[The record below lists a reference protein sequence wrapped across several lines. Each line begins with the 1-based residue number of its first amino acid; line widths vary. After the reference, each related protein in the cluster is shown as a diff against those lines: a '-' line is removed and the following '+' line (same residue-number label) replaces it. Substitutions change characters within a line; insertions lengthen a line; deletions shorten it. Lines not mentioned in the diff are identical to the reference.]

1 MKEISQIRID
11 IANISGLQSKLKD
24 YYRHAERF
32 LSGEA
37 EESQMAY
44 ITNMITSEL
53 WYPESKMK
61 GYSEAWGAFKDGNS
75 QHISSICFKIGQ
87 LTEELKLI
95 KDLSTF
101 QETINQLRSLWIEW
115 QHLSDITLTNL
126 KEDYKKVSQLHILNA
141 RSWSRTN
148 QVVFH
153 GIKFEYAG
161 QILEENLIKGHTTQR
176 YWSDGRRRQ
185 DHESDYQDSLWMK
198 GISTTRSL
206 EFAANWAPVVLV
218 LDLSKI
224 KNAKEVV
231 PFAWNYH
238 MKQSS
243 NFKKETEEFVVLSRT
258 GKTYKNSEDP
268 EFMEEYNDAMK
279 SSDPEVIK
287 HYQEEI
293 NKIHRGNMDSPA
305 GEMDLSSC
313 LMGVFLVGYIVDI
326 YGIDHPV
333 IQQVI
338 NYPKF
343 IGILEK

>member
-11 IANISGLQSKLKD
+11 IASISGLQSKLRD
-24 YYRHAERF
+24 YCRHAERF
-32 LSGEA
+32 LSA
-37 EESQMAY
+37 DVQESEMPY
-44 ITNMITSEL
+44 IVTMMTSEH
-53 WYPESKMK
+53 WYPESQIK

-75 QHISSICFKIGQ
+75 QHLSNVCFKIVQ
-87 LTEELKLI
+87 LTEELKVI
-95 KDLSTF
+95 KDLSSF
-101 QETINQLRSLWIEW
+101 QETLYKLKSLWNEW
-115 QHLSDITLTNL
+115 IQLSDTTLSSL
-126 KEDYKKVSQLHILNA
+126 KNDYKKLSQLHILNA

-185 DHESDYQDSLWMK
+185 DHESDYESSLWMK

-224 KNAKEVV
+224 KHEKEVV

-268 EFMEEYNDAMK
+268 EFMEEFNEAMK
-279 SSDPEVIK
+279 SSDPEVVK

-293 NKIHRGNMDSPA
+293 HKTHRGNMEKPA
-305 GEMDLSSC
+305 GEMDLSHC

-338 NYPKF
+338 NHPKF